1 MQPLNN
7 SNNKNLLLLI
17 SLHTKFV
24 YLSWIWTNT
33 TTNATKKKQQENLAV
48 IYFVTYQI
56 RSYAYHQCI
65 KHITITTTIKT
76 KTKKQ
81 QQQQLA
87 KC

>member
-1 MQPLNN
+1 MQQ
-7 SNNKNLLLLI
+7 
-17 SLHTKFV
+17 
-24 YLSWIWTNT
+24 
-33 TTNATKKKQQENLAV
+33 KKQQENLAI
-48 IYFVTYQI
+48 IYFVTYQM

-65 KHITITTTIKT
+65 KNITITTTIKT